1 MKNLFSPILILFIL
15 TVSTFSFAQEE
26 GEMEGMDQQA
36 MMEAW
41 QKSMTPGPMHEM
53 MASNVGKWK
62 SEVTMWMDPS
72 QPPTTSVGT
81 SVTESLLGGR
91 YFQTTHT
98 GNFMGMDMT
107 GIELSGYDN
116 VKKEFFS
123 TWIDNFGTGIMYLTG
138 TYDEASKILTYT
150 GTSLDPMGME
160 YKVRET
166 MNLVDNDTHLFEMY
180 MDQGGQEFKS
190 MEIKFTRIKE

>member
-1 MKNLFSPILILFIL
+1 MKKLFYPFLTLLILTI
-15 TVSTFSFAQEE
+15 SSFSFAQEE
-26 GEMEGMDQQA
+26 GDMGGMNQQA

-53 MASNVGKWK
+53 LASRVGEWK

-91 YFQTTHT
+91 YFRTTHT

-107 GIELSGYDN
+107 GIELGGYDN

-138 TYDEASKILTYT
+138 SYDEATKTFTFT
-150 GTSLDPMGME
+150 GPTVDPMGNE
-160 YKVRET
+160 YNVRET
-166 MNLVDNDTHLFEMY
+166 VQIVDNDTHLFEMY

-190 MEIKFTRIKE
+190 MEIKFTRIK

>member
-1 MKNLFSPILILFIL
+1 MKNLFSLFSILLILTI
-15 TVSTFSFAQEE
+15 SAFSFAQEE

-53 MASNVGKWK
+53 MASRVGEWK

-91 YFQTTHT
+91 YFRTVHT

-107 GIELSGYDN
+107 GIELGGYDN

-138 TYDEASKILTYT
+138 SYDEATKTLTFT
-150 GTSLDPMGME
+150 GPTVDPMGME
-160 YKVRET
+160 YNVRET
-166 MNLVDNDTHLFEMY
+166 VQIVDNDTHLFEMY

-190 MEIKFTRIKE
+190 MAIKFTRLK

>member
-1 MKNLFSPILILFIL
+1 MKKLFYPFLTLLILTI
-15 TVSTFSFAQEE
+15 SAFSFAQEE
-26 GEMEGMDQQA
+26 GEMGGMDQQA

-53 MASNVGKWK
+53 LASRVGEWK

-91 YFQTTHT
+91 YFRTTHT

-107 GIELSGYDN
+107 GIELGGYDN

-138 TYDEASKILTYT
+138 SYDEATKTFTFT
-150 GTSLDPMGME
+150 GPTVDPMGNE
-160 YKVRET
+160 YNVRET
-166 MNLVDNDTHLFEMY
+166 VQIVDNDTHLFEMY

-190 MEIKFTRIKE
+190 MEIKFTRIK

>member
-1 MKNLFSPILILFIL
+1 MKNLFYPILILSIL
-15 TVSTFSFAQEE
+15 IVSTLSFAQEE

-53 MASNVGKWK
+53 LASRVGEWK

-91 YFQTTHT
+91 YFRTTHT
-98 GNFMGMDMT
+98 GNFMEMDMT
-107 GIELSGYDN
+107 GIELGGYDN

-138 TYDEASKILTYT
+138 SYDEATKTFTFT
-150 GTSLDPMGME
+150 GPTVDPMGNE
-160 YKVRET
+160 YNVRET
-166 MNLVDNDTHLFEMY
+166 VQIVDNDTHLFEMY

-190 MEIKFTRIKE
+190 MEIKFTRIK